1 MAPTAPQLRV
11 IERFFQ
17 ARGHD
22 LPAAKLAAP
31 SAQSGLDDW
40 GRNSAYAKGL
50 AANEPAPSSR
60 RQRHYR
66 VERFAHY
73 RGDFG
78 RPARCPPT
86 SQTARLS
93 GEQEHLCTDGSRL
106 SRRLSA
112 RASLR
117 VGPRSPSLPLLPGSD

>member
-11 IERFFQ
+11 IERFFP

-31 SAQSGLDDW
+31 SAQSDLDGW
-40 GRNSAYAKGL
+40 GRNLAYSKGL

-66 VERFAHY
+66 GERFEDS
-73 RGDFG
+73 RPDLG
-78 RPARCPPT
+78 RPARCLPT
-86 SQTARLS
+86 SQTARPS
-93 GEQEHLCTDGSRL
+93 GLQELPYTDGIRL

-112 RASLR
+112 
-117 VGPRSPSLPLLPGSD
+117 